1 MYIYDFI
8 NDNTNRSNIEY
19 FGKNVDQELLITD

>member
-8 NDNTNRSNIEY
+8 NDNANSSDIEY
-19 FGKNVDQELLITD
+19 FGKNLDQELLITD